1 MGLRIG
7 NSCNVYMNK
16 WTSKSFVE
24 PKGANRAAALTFIFI
39 CADFSSTFF
48 FFLPFTLVLFLQNV
62 LMIRVL
68 DARRKNPLFWFL
80 CPFTCI
86 ETKIIFIY
94 TSICPHLR
102 YEIFVRYNQLWWLY
116 ISQIRFIQFVEIK
129 FKNLKQSSGFPNYDL
144 CSPFPPREGGGG
156 RVNEGPD

>member
-1 MGLRIG
+1 MCRLLQHFPLLL
-7 NSCNVYMNK
+7 V
-16 WTSKSFVE
+16 
-24 PKGANRAAALTFIFI
+24 P
-39 CADFSSTFF
+39 
-48 FFLPFTLVLFLQNV
+48 PFTLVLFLQNV

-68 DARRKNPLFWFL
+68 DARGKNLLFWFL

-116 ISQIRFIQFVEIK
+116 NSQIRFIQFVEIK

-144 CSPFPPREGGGG
+144 CSPFPLGNPLYCLPQDCLLVGNPEVGNSECINHQGCL
-156 RVNEGPD
+156 P

>member
-1 MGLRIG
+1 MCRL
-7 NSCNVYMNK
+7 
-16 WTSKSFVE
+16 
-24 PKGANRAAALTFIFI
+24 LQH
-39 CADFSSTFF
+39 
-48 FFLPFTLVLFLQNV
+48 FLLLLVPPFTLVLFLQNV

-129 FKNLKQSSGFPNYDL
+129 FKNLKWSSGFPNYDL

-156 RVNEGPD
+156 AGEWRAGLIFTRGPEHRWNTERCRTAKCSTQRCV